1 MSLFSKI
8 IKDKPLESLDK
19 KLEKLTASIPVKLNI
34 QSDETI
40 KGNIVDTVFSDSKKM
55 PENEI
60 NKIITNISVPTERS
74 NRYAL
79 YTEMVRA
86 VPIVRKILDVYFDNI
101 TQKNPITGECLLY
114 KDKPQLDETD
124 ENIQRKENSE
134 KIAKSV
140 INYFDIVDLLRHK
153 IIPKTLTYGDYFL
166 EVVNVTKEFNDQFK
180 NKDQQRYVTPPTQTT
195 SLLTESEVASLEN
208 DLKVGSAQTIDRGL
222 ERIADQLFEVS
233 NYDDDDLNYYNGI
246 KNKIISEDL
255 VNNNNSTNIEQNYSN
270 ILIKTHDPNNIVILE
285 TRYGSTL
292 GYVEII
298 KSERNQEYNTTQAF
312 NVLVSRIVSPTA
324 HYKQNTDEMVN
335 KLITM
340 MINKFIKSSEVNT
353 YANRIDFKKLASGN
367 SELHTY
373 LKKIVLENGIQS
385 NKATR
390 LKARFIPVS
399 KVIHFQISSL
409 STDYLP
415 YGQSIFDN
423 LILPAKLYLLSQLT
437 NTITKL
443 SRASIIRKW
452 KVDVGPL
459 QSQTQLLQQLRRD
472 TYNTRITLNDL
483 GSFKSIPKI
492 LSDCK
497 DMYLMTRNG
506 NSAIDVELQNMGDP
520 SLKVADL
527 EDARKELIA
536 LSGVPAPYLGYN
548 EVIELRDQ
556 LSHINITFATSIIEY
571 QYVFNK
577 GLNTLIDKI
586 CMECGLQYKN
596 SDYKE
601 LALIPPIILILQLL
615 ESTVSSVNNV
625 INSLNGM
632 QIVSDPYYLLKQYIP
647 HMDWDAF
654 KQASDLYTMEKETK
668 DGMKNTVAND
678 PGEGM

>member
-40 KGNIVDTVFSDSKKM
+40 KGNIVDTVFSDRKKM

-101 TQKNPITGECLLY
+101 TQKNPITGDCLLY

-166 EVVNVTKEFNDQFK
+166 EVINVTKEFDEQFK
-180 NKDQQRYVTPPTQTT
+180 NKEQQRYVSPPTQTT
-195 SLLTESEVASLEN
+195 SLLTETEVASLEN

-222 ERIADQLFEVS
+222 EKIADQLFEVS

-246 KNKIISEDL
+246 KNKIISEEL
-255 VNNNNSTNIEQNYSN
+255 INNNNSTNIEQNYSN

-353 YANRIDFKKLASGN
+353 YANRIDFKKLASGS

-506 NSAIDVELQNMGDP
+506 NSAIDVELQNMG
-520 SLKVADL
+520 
-527 EDARKELIA
+527 
-536 LSGVPAPYLGYN
+536 
-548 EVIELRDQ
+548 
-556 LSHINITFATSIIEY
+556 
-571 QYVFNK
+571 
-577 GLNTLIDKI
+577 
-586 CMECGLQYKN
+586 
-596 SDYKE
+596 
-601 LALIPPIILILQLL
+601 
-615 ESTVSSVNNV
+615 
-625 INSLNGM
+625 
-632 QIVSDPYYLLKQYIP
+632 
-647 HMDWDAF
+647 
-654 KQASDLYTMEKETK
+654 
-668 DGMKNTVAND
+668 
-678 PGEGM
+678 